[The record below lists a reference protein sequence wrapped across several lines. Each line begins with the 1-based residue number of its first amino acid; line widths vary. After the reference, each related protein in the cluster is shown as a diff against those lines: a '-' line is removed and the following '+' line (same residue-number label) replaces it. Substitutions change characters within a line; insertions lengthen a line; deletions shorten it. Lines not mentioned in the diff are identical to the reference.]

1 MEQRIDACSK
11 NVYHGFA
18 ERSDEMSPLIT
29 QIDDLSSKVESA
41 IWKLKEYR
49 SAVISAAVTGK
60 IATTEHTEG

>member
-1 MEQRIDACSK
+1 
-11 NVYHGFA
+11 
-18 ERSDEMSPLIT
+18 MSPLIT